1 MTTTWKTGF
10 PTSNQGPNRNINDDE
25 NGLNAYLQTLGLV
38 PPSELVTTIETEV
51 GGGGYLTRQDLID
64 YSMLDASDNVLLP
77 VLAAQ
82 WSLTAAALM
91 NSSEVAWDTTNLP
104 APYTALVQPK
114 FHITNP
120 TLTDIICDEAG
131 LYQITVNDVWTPDGG
146 AISPYNQIYEI
157 LYQNA
162 TVIAQISEI
171 DWVAG
176 ENGCSFSTT
185 RRLAVNDVLTLAVD
199 NSTAVRNGNSKTT
212 IVIYKIAD

>member
-1 MTTTWKTGF
+1 MATTWKTGF
-10 PTSNQGPNRNINDDE
+10 PANNQGPNRIINDDE
-25 NGLNAYLQTLGLV
+25 NGLNAYLQSLGLV

-82 WSLTAAALM
+82 WYLNAAPLM
-91 NSSEVAWDTTNLP
+91 STSEVAWDSTSLP

-114 FHITNP
+114 FHITAP

-131 LYQITVNDVWTPDGG
+131 VYQITVNDLWTPDGG
-146 AISPYNQIYEI
+146 AISPYVQAYEI

-162 TVIAQISEI
+162 TVLAQINSVT
-171 DWVAG
+171 WTAG
-176 ENGCSFSTT
+176 ENGTSFSTT
-185 RRLAVNDVLTLAVD
+185 RRLAVNDVLSLAVD
-199 NSTAVRNGNSKTT
+199 NSSAVRNGSSKTT
-212 IVIYKIAD
+212 IVIYKIAN

>member
-1 MTTTWKTGF
+1 MATTWKTGF
-10 PTSNQGPNRNINDDE
+10 PRSNQGPNRNINDDE

-38 PPSELVTTIETEV
+38 PPTELVTTIETEV

-82 WSLTAAALM
+82 WYLNAAPIM
-91 NSSEVAWDTTNLP
+91 NSIEVAWDATSLP

-114 FHITNP
+114 FHITAP
-120 TLTDIICDEAG
+120 TLTDLICDEAG
-131 LYQITVNDVWTPDGG
+131 VYQITVNDVWTPDGG
-146 AISPYNQIYEI
+146 AISPYNQSYEI
-157 LYQNA
+157 LYHNA
-162 TVIAQISEI
+162 TVISQVGEV

-185 RRLAVNDVLTLAVD
+185 RRLVVNDVLSLAVD
-199 NSTAVRNGNSKTT
+199 NGSAVRNGSSKTT